1 MSLLPLPDDQDTG
14 LPDFSPPDFSLAG
27 LNLPD
32 LDPFSLSGSVGRFGD
47 NDRGDVIKAQVLF
60 GNTGDYDLAALG
72 APTGWPGGGLDQAM
86 QRFQKDR
93 GLTVDG
99 IMLPGGETLQALQDE
114 LGDRLKGYT
123 VPTPDVVDRFY
134 DGRNRFGAEP
144 RPLPAI
150 VTADKRDGHPLGVM
164 RPAQQ
169 RSDVENAPAAPLWQ
183 AGAQLAQATPAG
195 GPPPASAARPAAPV
209 AGSAAPA
216 SPAIGSRSR
225 NDTGIPLP
233 PAKVDTFNLP
243 QNKGAW
249 EGFQAG
255 IRQQLPDAPSR
266 QQAYSHIYAE
276 EGGRLRDPKSGAVGG
291 ITPGTLEDMYT
302 RGKLP
307 DLPAGLKPEDLTPGQ
322 QAQVMDA
329 YFNDVLR
336 TSGGSAALE
345 KLDPGLATAVA
356 DTLYADGRGD
366 GAKRLQEAVRIAG
379 GQVDKDGRMGP
390 QVFGAIE
397 AMNRDPQARD
407 RLVSAITQARIEAK
421 PRSAGETARIN
432 RLIPQPRPGG

>member
-1 MSLLPLPDDQDTG
+1 MSLLPLPEDQDFG
-14 LPDFSPPDFSLAG
+14 LPDFSPPDNSPPDT
-27 LNLPD
+27 NLPD

-47 NDRGDVIKAQVLF
+47 NDRGDVIKAQILF

-72 APTGWPGGGLDQAM
+72 APTGWPGGELDQAM

-93 GLTVDG
+93 DLTVDG
-99 IMLPGGETLQALQDE
+99 IMLPGGETLQALQGE

-123 VPTPDVVDRFY
+123 VPTPEVVDWFY
-134 DGRNRFGAEP
+134 DGRNSFGAEP

-164 RPAQQ
+164 RPEQPA
-169 RSDVENAPAAPLWQ
+169 RNIAEAAPTAPLRQ
-183 AGAQLAQATPAG
+183 AAAQRAQVTPAG
-195 GPPPASAARPAAPV
+195 KAL
-209 AGSAAPA
+209 PA
-216 SPAIGSRSR
+216 SPTIGIRGGS
-225 NDTGIPLP
+225 DIVIPVP
-233 PAKVDTFNLP
+233 PAKADTFNLP

-255 IRQQLPDAPSR
+255 IRQQLPDGRNR

-291 ITPGTLEDMYT
+291 ITPGTLEDMYK

-307 DLPAGLKPEDLTPGQ
+307 DLPAGLKPGDLTPGQ
-322 QAQVMDA
+322 QAQVLDA

-336 TSGGSAALE
+336 TSGGSGALE

-366 GAKRLQEAVRIAG
+366 GAKYIQEAVRIAG
-379 GQVDKDGRMGP
+379 GQVERDGRMGP

-397 AMNRDPQARD
+397 DLSRDPQARD
-407 RLVSAITQARIEAK
+407 RLLSAIVDARINGK
-421 PRSAGETARIN
+421 LRSEGETARIN
-432 RLIPQPRPGG
+432 RLKPQP